1 MRNNT
6 YLFIFIY
13 GGGRYLKLNKANND
27 AIDARAGSRQS
38 IGGYYLTG
46 IDDVTR
52 AKAYADANSLTYS
65 VSAVCWMQGEAEGIT
80 G

>member
-1 MRNNT
+1 MKQHLP
-6 YLFIFIY
+6 LFSFTN
-13 GGGRYLKLNKANND
+13 GGRYLKLNKANND
-27 AIDARAGSRQS
+27 AIDARAGSEQS

-46 IDDVTR
+46 MMTCKGKPDT
-52 AKAYADANSLTYS
+52 NGLTYS